1 MSTLE
6 YAPHGQTFITAD
18 THFGHAEACE
28 LFDRPFTSTS
38 EMDAEFIATC
48 NNLMG
53 PDDLLY
59 HVGDFV
65 GGAQPKSAKIEQAT
79 SVRNQLNV
87 GRIILVQ
94 GNHDSQGK
102 KYRAIF
108 DDVHDIISVNGWRGG
123 SERVVLSHYPLQCW
137 QGNRHGSLHCYGHT
151 HGRLEELGRSTDVG
165 VDCWNY
171 TPIEIDHVLR
181 MLASR
186 DIDALPATRNRRQPI
201 R

>member
-6 YAPHGQTFITAD
+6 YAQHGQTFITAD

-28 LFDRPFTSTS
+28 LFDRPFASAS
-38 EMDAEFIATC
+38 EMNAEFITTC

-65 GGAQPKSAKIEQAT
+65 GGVQPKRAKIEQAAAFR
-79 SVRNQLNV
+79 SQLTV

-94 GNHDSQGK
+94 GNHDSK
-102 KYRAIF
+102 DSKYRAIF
-108 DDVHDIISVNGWRGG
+108 DEVYDIISVNGWREG